1 MKKIFV
7 TLSCI
12 CLLIAIA
19 FSFTGCF
26 DKTVTTLQND
36 SGLIIDGG
44 GFKEGSSLVCNEIKA
59 ETEDAK
65 EVLSVIADEEY
76 DKEANVYIYDIH
88 VTKDGVKVQ
97 PDGKVK
103 VTLPVPNIEVDKYL
117 VFHIMDDDSVEK
129 FSATVA
135 DGKITF
141 EVSSFSRFVFI
152 EDVEPVPC
160 SHVFGEY
167 ERVDIVTCLETGR
180 IARMCTRCG
189 YVDITTA
196 PGSHKYGELTSAK
209 DATYYSEGRVAHYTC
224 STCHGIFNE
233 AKEPITSATIPKV
246 TPEFAIY
253 IDGTFA
259 GAFEV
264 KEADSS
270 KVGLSLNSIPV
281 IEGQTVTIC
290 NNDGTQTYEYTVAE
304 NYYDGI
310 GFKPGN
316 IDPESKTIR
325 TTSSSNFTLVLE
337 KGYEMKLYVSDYV
350 YSGVVMEISNVYT
363 GKKPMYFP
371 MSKVDLQGDPETQAY
386 VYGIIGTDKY
396 FSFRIIDL
404 ESGRVYGYDD
414 IIESQ
419 SYDTWSYERG
429 ENGEIKF
436 SSNITDWWIAFD
448 INGDKKIT
456 LNRCNY
462 STTIT
467 PTLVFESGN
476 APAFEKIDLIP
487 DSEEYK
493 RYTWPL
499 TNDVFHRQDF
509 WKADLN
515 NISIYRAAVHVE
527 ESVKFYIGV
536 EHITKTFGCEFLSL
550 VVLEEGTLVKS
561 GNYIEITKPGDYII
575 EYLPFYNVINV
586 IDPTLYPAID
596 PHEHTFVDGKCACGA
611 TDPDYVPPHEH
622 SYAEVVTPPTCTADG
637 YTTYTCACGDSYI
650 GNTVAA
656 LGHSYATVVTPPTCT
671 TDGYT
676 TYTCA
681 CGDSYIDNTVAALG
695 HSYATVVTPPTCT
708 ADGYTTYTCACGD
721 SYIGNTVA
729 ALGHSYTD
737 GSCSICGEADP
748 DYTPDSDSKIIDRI
762 DVLGVTMPYTGGKP
776 ATDDEPYVI
785 QKGIEILSVEW
796 VKEDDYN
803 YGNYIPF
810 GPSDYFEYGYSK
822 YTVKV
827 RLQLKSGYK
836 FSYNSEYDY
845 YDMRASVNYVQS
857 WDIRVNGNIV
867 EFYTQLG
874 CNDTTIYYLG
884 LVSTSGA
891 ISGFNVIPG
900 KHPDFDFITVY
911 EGFHIS
917 EIRWINE
924 SEGDGTP
931 GSGRIMTEDDIFV
944 EDCFY
949 YLEIIIEVDEGYS
962 FFVDVYGVWVSAFID
977 DMETGCQYDDIEE
990 ANRKLTVSF
999 GYYCMHPDEY

>member
-1 MKKIFV
+1 MKKKSLLVTIF
-7 TLSCI
+7 L
-12 CLLIAIA
+12 LLIAVFA
-19 FSFTGCF
+19 FSFTAC
-26 DKTVTTLQND
+26 DKGSTTLKSLEND
-36 SGLIIDGG
+36 SGIVVDGG
-44 GFKEGSSLVCNEIKA
+44 GFKEGSALVSNKIVA
-59 ETEDAK
+59 TTEEAA
-65 EVLSVIADEEY
+65 EVLSAIADHEY
-76 DKEANVYIYDIH
+76 NKEANVYIYDIH
-88 VTKDGVKVQ
+88 VTKGGVKVQ

-129 FSATVA
+129 LSATVA

-141 EVSSFSRFVFI
+141 EISSFSHFIFV
-152 EDVEPVPC
+152 EDMPTAPC

-209 DATYYSEGRVAHYTC
+209 DASYYSEGRVAHYTC

-253 IDGTFA
+253 LDGTFA

-270 KVGLSLNSIPV
+270 KVRLTLSSIPV
-281 IEGQTVTIC
+281 SEGQTVTIC

-337 KGYEMKLYVSDYV
+337 KGYEMKLYAFDYV

-371 MSKVDLQGDPETQAY
+371 MSKVDLQGDPETEAY
-386 VYGIIGTDKY
+386 VYGLLGTDKY
-396 FSFRIIDL
+396 TSFRIIDL
-404 ESGRVYGYDD
+404 DNGKIYGYDD

-419 SYDTWSYERG
+419 SYDTWSYECG

-436 SSNITDWWIAFD
+436 SSNLTDWWIAFD

-467 PTLVFESGN
+467 PTLVFESGD
-476 APAFEKIDLIP
+476 APTLEKIDLAP
-487 DSEEYK
+487 GSEEYK

-499 TNDVFHRQDF
+499 TNDVFYRQDF
-509 WKADLN
+509 WTADLN

-536 EHITKTFGCEFLSL
+536 EHIAKTFGCEFLSL

-596 PHEHTFVDGKCACGA
+596 PHEHTFVEGNCVCGA

-622 SYAEVVTPPTCTADG
+622 SYTSVITPPTCTEDG
-637 YTTYTCACGDSYI
+637 YTTYTCACGDSYVD
-650 GNTVAA
+650 NTVTAP
-656 LGHSYATVVTPPTCT
+656 GHSYDAVVTPPTCIE
-671 TDGYT
+671 DGYT
-676 TYTCA
+676 AYTCG
-681 CGDSYIDNTVAALG
+681 CGDSYVDD
-695 HSYATVVTPPTCT
+695 VVTAP
-708 ADGYTTYTCACGD
+708 
-721 SYIGNTVA
+721 
-729 ALGHSYTD
+729 GHSYTN
-737 GSCSICGEADP
+737 GVCGCGAVDP
-748 DYTPDSDSKIIDRI
+748 DYIPDSDNKIIDRV
-762 DVLGVTMPYTGGKP
+762 DVLGITMPYTGGKP
-776 ATDDEPYVI
+776 ATDDEPYVL
-785 QKGIEILSVEW
+785 QAGLDILSVEW
-796 VKEDDYN
+796 VTEDDYN
-803 YGNYIPF
+803 WREYLPF
-810 GPSDYFEYGYSK
+810 GPDDYFEYGNSRYI
-822 YTVKV
+822 VKV
-827 RLQLKSGYK
+827 RVQLKPGYQ
-836 FSYNSEYDY
+836 FNYDSEYDFY
-845 YDMRASVNYVQS
+845 RVRASVNYVQS
-857 WDIRVNGNIV
+857 WDVRVDGNVI
-867 EFYTQLG
+867 EYYAHLG

-891 ISGFNVIPG
+891 ISGSNVIPG

-931 GSGRIMTEDDIFV
+931 GSGRIMTEDDVFV

-962 FFVDVYGVWVSAFID
+962 FYADVYGVWVSAFID

-990 ANRKLTVSF
+990 ANCKLTVSF
-999 GYYCMHPDEY
+999 GYYCMYPDEY

>member
-1 MKKIFV
+1 MKKKILL
-7 TLSCI
+7 TAMLL
-12 CLLIAIA
+12 LLIAVSTL
-19 FSFTGCF
+19 FLTGCF

-36 SGLIIDGG
+36 NGLIVDGG
-44 GFKEGSSLVCNEIKA
+44 GFKIGSSLVCNEIKA

-129 FSATVA
+129 LSATVA

-141 EVSSFSRFVFI
+141 EISSFSHFIFV
-152 EDVEPVPC
+152 EDMPTAPC

-224 STCHGIFNE
+224 SICHGIFNE

-246 TPEFAIY
+246 TPKFAIY
-253 IDGTFA
+253 LDGTFA

-270 KVGLSLNSIPV
+270 KVRLTLSSIPV
-281 IEGQTVTIC
+281 SEGQTVTIC

-337 KGYEMKLYVSDYV
+337 KGYEMKLYAFDYV

-386 VYGIIGTDKY
+386 VYGILGTDKY
-396 FSFRIIDL
+396 TSFRIIDL
-404 ESGRVYGYDD
+404 DNGKIYGYDD

-419 SYDTWSYERG
+419 SYDIWSYERG

-467 PTLVFESGN
+467 PTLVFESGD
-476 APAFEKIDLIP
+476 APTLEKIDLAP

-499 TNDVFHRQDF
+499 TNDVFYRQDF
-509 WKADLN
+509 WTADLN

-536 EHITKTFGCEFLSL
+536 EHIAKTFGCEFLSL

-596 PHEHTFVDGKCACGA
+596 PHEHTFVEGNCVCGA

-622 SYAEVVTPPTCTADG
+622 SYTSVITPPTCTEDG
-637 YTTYTCACGDSYI
+637 YTTYTCACGDSYVD
-650 GNTVAA
+650 NTVTAP
-656 LGHSYATVVTPPTCT
+656 GHSYDAVVTPPTCIE
-671 TDGYT
+671 DGYT
-676 TYTCA
+676 AYTCG
-681 CGDSYIDNTVAALG
+681 CGDSYVDDVVTAPG
-695 HSYATVVTPPTCT
+695 HSYANGV
-708 ADGYTTYTCACGD
+708 CG
-721 SYIGNTVA
+721 
-729 ALGHSYTD
+729 
-737 GSCSICGEADP
+737 CGAVDP
-748 DYTPDSDSKIIDRI
+748 DYIPDSDNKIIDRV
-762 DVLGVTMPYTGGKP
+762 DVLGITMPYTGGKP
-776 ATDDEPYVI
+776 ATDDEPYVL
-785 QKGIEILSVEW
+785 QAGLDILSVEW
-796 VKEDDYN
+796 VTEDDYN
-803 YGNYIPF
+803 WREYLPF
-810 GPSDYFEYGYSK
+810 GPDDYFEYGNARYI
-822 YTVKV
+822 VKV
-827 RLQLKSGYK
+827 RVQLKPGYQ
-836 FSYNSEYDY
+836 FNYDSEYDFY
-845 YDMRASVNYVQS
+845 RVRASVNYVQS
-857 WDIRVNGNIV
+857 WDVRVDGNVI
-867 EFYTQLG
+867 EYYAHLG

-891 ISGFNVIPG
+891 ISGSNVIPG
-900 KHPDFDFITVY
+900 KHSDFDFITVY

-931 GSGRIMTEDDIFV
+931 GSGRIMTEDDVFV

-999 GYYCMHPDEY
+999 GYYCMYPDEF

>member
-1 MKKIFV
+1 MKKKILL
-7 TLSCI
+7 TAMLL
-12 CLLIAIA
+12 LLIAVSTL
-19 FSFTGCF
+19 FLTGCF

-36 SGLIIDGG
+36 NGLIVDGG
-44 GFKEGSSLVCNEIKA
+44 GFKIGSSLVCNEIKA

-129 FSATVA
+129 LSTTVA

-180 IARMCTRCG
+180 IARQCTRCG

-270 KVGLSLNSIPV
+270 KVRLTLSSIPV
-281 IEGQTVTIC
+281 SEGQTVTIC

-337 KGYEMKLYVSDYV
+337 KGYEMKLYAFDYV

-404 ESGRVYGYDD
+404 ESGKVYGYDD

-436 SSNITDWWIAFD
+436 SSNLTDWWIAFD

-467 PTLVFESGN
+467 PTLVFESGD
-476 APAFEKIDLIP
+476 APTLEKIDLAP

-499 TNDVFHRQDF
+499 TNDVFYRQDF

-527 ESVKFYIGV
+527 ESVKFYIGM
-536 EHITKTFGCEFLSL
+536 EHITKTFGCDFLSL
-550 VVLEEGTLVKS
+550 VVLEEGALVKNGS
-561 GNYIEITKPGDYII
+561 YIEITKPGDYII
-575 EYLPFYNVINV
+575 EYLPFCNVINV
-586 IDPTLYPAID
+586 IDPTLYPEID

-622 SYAEVVTPPTCTADG
+622 SYTSVVTPPTCTADG

-650 GNTVAA
+650 DNTVTAT
-656 LGHSYATVVTPPTCT
+656 GHSYE
-671 TDGYT
+671 
-676 TYTCA
+676 
-681 CGDSYIDNTVAALG
+681 AA
-695 HSYATVVTPPTCT
+695 VTPPTCT
-708 ADGYTTYTCACGD
+708 ADGYTTYTCGCGD
-721 SYIGNTVA
+721 SYVGNTVT
-729 ALGHSYTD
+729 ALGHSYATAVTPPTCTAD
-737 GSCSICGEADP
+737 GYTTYACGCGDSYMDDVVTAPGHSYTNGVCGCGAVDP
-748 DYTPDSDSKIIDRI
+748 DYIPDSDNKIIDRV
-762 DVLGVTMPYTGGKP
+762 DVLGITMPYTGGKP
-776 ATDDEPYVI
+776 ATDDEPYVL
-785 QKGIEILSVEW
+785 QAGLDILSVEW
-796 VKEDDYN
+796 VTEDDYN
-803 YGNYIPF
+803 WREYLPF
-810 GPSDYFEYGYSK
+810 GPDDYFEYGNSRYI
-822 YTVKV
+822 VKV
-827 RLQLKSGYK
+827 RVQLKPGYQ
-836 FSYNSEYDY
+836 FNYDSEYDFY
-845 YDMRASVNYVQS
+845 RVRASVNYVQS
-857 WDIRVNGNIV
+857 WDVRVDGNVI
-867 EFYTQLG
+867 EYYAHLG

-891 ISGFNVIPG
+891 ISGSNVIPG

-931 GSGRIMTEDDIFV
+931 GSGRIMTEDDVFV

-962 FFVDVYGVWVSAFID
+962 FYADVYGVWVSAFID

-999 GYYCMHPDEY
+999 GYYCMYPDEY

>member
-1 MKKIFV
+1 MKKKILL
-7 TLSCI
+7 TAMLL
-12 CLLIAIA
+12 LLIAVSTL
-19 FSFTGCF
+19 FLTGCF

-97 PDGKVK
+97 PDGRVK

-129 FSATVA
+129 LSATVA

-141 EVSSFSRFVFI
+141 EVSSFSRFIFI

-253 IDGTFA
+253 LDGTFA

-281 IEGQTVTIC
+281 IKGQTVTIC

-337 KGYEMKLYVSDYV
+337 KGYEMKLYAFDYV

-404 ESGRVYGYDD
+404 DNGKIYGYDD

-467 PTLVFESGN
+467 PTLVFESGD
-476 APAFEKIDLIP
+476 APTLEKIDLAP

-499 TNDVFHRQDF
+499 TNDVFYRQDF

-527 ESVKFYIGV
+527 ESVKFYIGM

-596 PHEHTFVDGKCACGA
+596 PHEHTFVEGKCACGA

-622 SYAEVVTPPTCTADG
+622 SYTSVVTPPTCTEDG
-637 YTTYTCACGDSYI
+637 YTTYTCACGDSYVD
-650 GNTVAA
+650 NTVTAP
-656 LGHSYATVVTPPTCT
+656 GHSYDAVVTPPTCIE
-671 TDGYT
+671 DGYT
-676 TYTCA
+676 TYTCG
-681 CGDSYIDNTVAALG
+681 CGDSYVDDVVTAPG
-695 HSYATVVTPPTCT
+695 HSYANGV
-708 ADGYTTYTCACGD
+708 CG
-721 SYIGNTVA
+721 
-729 ALGHSYTD
+729 
-737 GSCSICGEADP
+737 CGAVDP
-748 DYTPDSDSKIIDRI
+748 DYIPDSDNKIIDRV
-762 DVLGVTMPYTGGKP
+762 DVLGITMPYTGGKP
-776 ATDDEPYVI
+776 ATDDEPYVL
-785 QKGIEILSVEW
+785 QAGLDILSVEW
-796 VKEDDYN
+796 VTEDDYN
-803 YGNYIPF
+803 WREYLPF
-810 GPSDYFEYGYSK
+810 GPDDYFEYGNARYI
-822 YTVKV
+822 VKV
-827 RLQLKSGYK
+827 RVQLKPGYQ
-836 FSYNSEYDY
+836 FNYDSEYDFF
-845 YDMRASVNYVQS
+845 RVSASVNYVQS
-857 WDIRVNGNIV
+857 WDVRVDGNVI
-867 EFYTQLG
+867 EYYAHLG

-891 ISGFNVIPG
+891 ISGSNVIPG

-931 GSGRIMTEDDIFV
+931 GSGRIMTEDDVFV

-962 FFVDVYGVWVSAFID
+962 FYADVYGVWVSAFID
-977 DMETGCQYDDIEE
+977 DMETGCKYDDIEE

-999 GYYCMHPDEY
+999 GYYCMYPDEF

>member
-1 MKKIFV
+1 MF
-7 TLSCI
+7 L
-12 CLLIAIA
+12 LLIAVSTL
-19 FSFTGCF
+19 FLTGCF
-26 DKTVTTLQND
+26 NKTVTTLQND
-36 SGLIIDGG
+36 NGLIVDGG
-44 GFKEGSSLVCNEIKA
+44 GFKIGSSLICNEIKA

-129 FSATVA
+129 LENVVS

-189 YVDITTA
+189 YVDITAA

-270 KVGLSLNSIPV
+270 KVRLTLSSIPV
-281 IEGQTVTIC
+281 SEGQTVTIC

-316 IDPESKTIR
+316 IDLESKTIR
-325 TTSSSNFTLVLE
+325 TTSTSSFTLVLE
-337 KGYEMKLYVSDYV
+337 KGYEMKLYAFDYV

-436 SSNITDWWIAFD
+436 SSNITDWWVAFD

-467 PTLVFESGN
+467 PTLVFESGD
-476 APAFEKIDLIP
+476 APTLEKIYLTP

-499 TNDVFHRQDF
+499 TNDVFYRQDF
-509 WKADLN
+509 WTADLN

-561 GNYIEITKPGDYII
+561 SNYIEITKPGDYII

-586 IDPTLYPAID
+586 IDPTLYPVID
-596 PHEHTFVDGKCACGA
+596 PHEHTFIAGKCACGA

-622 SYAEVVTPPTCTADG
+622 FYAAIVTSPTCIADG
-637 YTTYTCACGDSYI
+637 YTTYTCECGDSYVD
-650 GNTVAA
+650 NTVTA
-656 LGHSYATVVTPPTCT
+656 LGHSYE
-671 TDGYT
+671 
-676 TYTCA
+676 
-681 CGDSYIDNTVAALG
+681 AAI
-695 HSYATVVTPPTCT
+695 TPPTCT

-748 DYTPDSDSKIIDRI
+748 DYAPDSDSKIIDRI

-776 ATDDEPYVI
+776 ATDDEPYVL
-785 QKGIEILSVEW
+785 QAGLDILSVEW

-803 YGNYIPF
+803 WREYVPF
-810 GPSDYFEYGYSK
+810 GPEDYFEYENSR

-827 RLQLKSGYK
+827 RLQLKPGYQ
-836 FSYNSEYDY
+836 FNYDSEYDFF
-845 YDMRASVNYVQS
+845 RVSASVNYVQS
-857 WDIRVNGNIV
+857 WDVRVDGNVI
-867 EFYTQLG
+867 EYYAHLG

-891 ISGFNVIPG
+891 ISGSNVVPG

-931 GSGRIMTEDDIFV
+931 GSGRIMTEDDVFV

-999 GYYCMHPDEY
+999 GYYCMYPDEF

>member
-1 MKKIFV
+1 MKKLFV

-129 FSATVA
+129 LSATVA

-316 IDPESKTIR
+316 IDLESKTIR
-325 TTSSSNFTLVLE
+325 TTSTSSFTLVLE
-337 KGYEMKLYVSDYV
+337 RNSRMKLYASDYV

-371 MSKVDLQGDPETQAY
+371 MSKVDYLGDPETEAY
-386 VYGIIGTDKY
+386 VYGLLGTDKY
-396 FSFRIIDL
+396 TSFRIIDL
-404 ESGRVYGYDD
+404 DNGKIYGYDD

-436 SSNITDWWIAFD
+436 SSNLTDWWIAFD
-448 INGDKKIT
+448 INGDQKIT

-467 PTLVFESGN
+467 PTLVFESGV
-476 APAFEKIDLIP
+476 APTLEKIDLTP
-487 DSEEYK
+487 GSEEYK

-499 TNDVFHRQDF
+499 TNDVFYRQDF

-527 ESVKFYIGV
+527 ESVKFYIGM

-550 VVLEEGTLVKS
+550 VVLEEGALVKNGS
-561 GNYIEITKPGDYII
+561 YIEITKPGDYII
-575 EYLPFYNVINV
+575 EYLPFCNVINV
-586 IDPTLYPAID
+586 IDPTLYPEID
-596 PHEHTFVDGKCACGA
+596 PHEHTFVDGKCTCGA

-622 SYAEVVTPPTCTADG
+622 SYTSVVTPPTCTADG

-650 GNTVAA
+650 DNTVTATA
-656 LGHSYATVVTPPTCT
+656 HSYA
-671 TDGYT
+671 
-676 TYTCA
+676 
-681 CGDSYIDNTVAALG
+681 AA
-695 HSYATVVTPPTCT
+695 VTPPTCT
-708 ADGYTTYTCACGD
+708 ADGYTTYTCGCGD
-721 SYIGNTVA
+721 SYVGNTVT
-729 ALGHSYTD
+729 ALGHSYAAAVTPPTCTAD
-737 GSCSICGEADP
+737 GYTTYTCGCGDSYVDDVVTAPGHSYTNGVCGCGAVDP
-748 DYTPDSDSKIIDRI
+748 DYIPDSDNKIIDRV
-762 DVLGVTMPYTGGKP
+762 DVLGITMPYTGGKP
-776 ATDDEPYVI
+776 ATDDEPYVL
-785 QKGIEILSVEW
+785 QAGLDILSVEW
-796 VKEDDYN
+796 VTEDDYN
-803 YGNYIPF
+803 WREYLPF
-810 GPSDYFEYGYSK
+810 GPDDYFEYGNSRYI
-822 YTVKV
+822 VKV
-827 RLQLKSGYK
+827 RVQLKPGYQ
-836 FSYNSEYDY
+836 FNYDSEYDFY
-845 YDMRASVNYVQS
+845 RVRASVNYVQS
-857 WDIRVNGNIV
+857 WDVRVDGNVI
-867 EFYTQLG
+867 EYYAHLG

-931 GSGRIMTEDDIFV
+931 GSGRIMTEDDVFV

-962 FFVDVYGVWVSAFID
+962 FYADVYGVWVSAFID

-999 GYYCMHPDEY
+999 GYYCMYPDEY